1 MNKQTKQ
8 FTVAMMIAAATI
20 SGLKAGSTS
29 QNEEVTPAPNGP
41 DNVSLTVEGGT
52 SSGNYAAGTLVIVS
66 ANPPSAGAQFTGWT
80 GDVVILANPFLPTT
94 TALVPQTAVTIKATF
109 EEPAPDFVPT
119 PKGNWEG

>member
-41 DNVSLTVEGGT
+41 DNVSLTVEGELR
-52 SSGNYAAGTLVIVS
+52 AATMQRGHWSL
-66 ANPPSAGAQFTGWT
+66 
-80 GDVVILANPFLPTT
+80 
-94 TALVPQTAVTIKATF
+94 
-109 EEPAPDFVPT
+109 
-119 PKGNWEG
+119 

>member
-1 MNKQTKQ
+1 LA
-8 FTVAMMIAAATI
+8 VAAATVT
-20 SGLKAGSTS
+20 GLKAGSTS
-29 QNEEVTPAPNGP
+29 QGEESTHAPNGP
-41 DNVSLTVEGGT
+41 INVSLTVEGGT

-109 EEPAPDFVPT
+109 KEPAPSFVPT
-119 PKGNWEG
+119 PKGTWEG